1 MGSTAEPLVTLRRHG
16 GDAPWTVAELAAL
29 TDRLLTAAGAR
40 PPKPTT
46 ERTVR
51 FYVTR
56 GVVQVPFGRGRGS
69 SWGYPH
75 LIELLAARLAQ
86 QGGETLE
93 AIVERRVRLSADALE
108 RHTANRLAVPLPA
121 PSDPASTLPAP
132 VSAGW
137 RRFDVRDGVELHL
150 QDDHPLLRDSRRL
163 GTLLDG
169 LREETGPSSE
179 ES

>member
-1 MGSTAEPLVTLRRHG
+1 MTLRRHG
-16 GDAPWTVAELAAL
+16 ADAPWAIGDLAVLA
-29 TDRLLTAAGAR
+29 DRLLGAAGAQ

-46 ERTVR
+46 DRTVR

-86 QGGETLE
+86 LDGEALE
-93 AIVERRVRLSADALE
+93 AIVERRLRLSAEALE
-108 RHTANRLAVPLPA
+108 RHTATRLAVPLPA
-121 PSDPASTLPAP
+121 PVDPVPP
-132 VSAGW
+132 VATPESVGW
-137 RRFDVRDGVELHL
+137 RRIAVTDGVELHL
-150 QDDHPLLRDSRRL
+150 RDQHPLLRDPRRL
-163 GTLLDG
+163 GIVLDG
-169 LREETGPSSE
+169 LRNETGPSSE